1 MSAEPDANTT
11 TTTDAPT
18 IPSLES
24 HADAAPEADVCGAL
38 GCRTTDD
45 LRFAEHPE
53 RGTRVLCPAH
63 RRDYLRS
70 KP

>member
-1 MSAEPDANTT
+1 MSAEPDASTT
-11 TTTDAPT
+11 TTEAQTT
-18 IPSLES
+18 PSLES
-24 HADAAPEADVCGAL
+24 HAAVATAADVCGAL
-38 GCRTTDD
+38 GCRQDDD
-45 LRFAEHPE
+45 LRPAEHPE